1 MKIENSD
8 FIDFLLIMFVLIF
21 LIIIILMRCN
31 VFNKIENFTSFS
43 KTQKLRDE
51 YKKIYDKGL
60 NNDAKKIYDK
70 LEKIDCPNN
79 DDTKKEIDIL
89 LNHQNE
95 KDLHSHKI
103 QAENQRIKDK
113 DYDRLNVDFED
124 RERINKFIKT
134 ILGPIIMKM
143 KIEYDRSRPTFF
155 DKRVKNIIDIP
166 PSPSYPS
173 GHACQSYA
181 IALLLSKKYPEN
193 KDFYMNNAKLV
204 AENREIA
211 GLHYPSD
218 TEYGMKLAH
227 QIVELS
233 NFEI

>member
-1 MKIENSD
+1 
-8 FIDFLLIMFVLIF
+8 
-21 LIIIILMRCN
+21 
-31 VFNKIENFTSFS
+31 
-43 KTQKLRDE
+43 
-51 YKKIYDKGL
+51 
-60 NNDAKKIYDK
+60 
-70 LEKIDCPNN
+70 
-79 DDTKKEIDIL
+79 
-89 LNHQNE
+89 
-95 KDLHSHKI
+95 
-103 QAENQRIKDK
+103 
-113 DYDRLNVDFED
+113 
-124 RERINKFIKT
+124 
-134 ILGPIIMKM
+134 M

-181 IALLLSKKYPEN
+181 VALLLSKKYPDN

-204 AENREIA
+204 SENREIA

-218 TEYGMKLAH
+218 TDYGMKLAH